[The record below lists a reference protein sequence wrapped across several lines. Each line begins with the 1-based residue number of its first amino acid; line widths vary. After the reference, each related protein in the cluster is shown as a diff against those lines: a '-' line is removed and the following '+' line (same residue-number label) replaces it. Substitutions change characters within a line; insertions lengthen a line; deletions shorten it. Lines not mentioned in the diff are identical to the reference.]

1 MMKVKSVCYFFV
13 FCILLSAVSCY
24 ADKSFPSIAMFELH
38 HDSVTENG
46 FRYGIQQIY
55 PDARFYI
62 YNLGGQEDLLD
73 AYLAAAAERQHDLY
87 YVAGTTLTRLLLE
100 RERQKPVVFT
110 LVQAP
115 VAEGM
120 IASWGASENNA
131 TGISNRVPILNQLKA
146 LKRIVS
152 FQVLGVLCQ
161 QGNPD
166 SLQQVQE
173 LERLQPFLGY
183 RVKRFCLDTASA
195 GQPISQEYMADLDAV
210 YITNTPLFDNYG
222 KQLVAQLNQAHIP
235 SMSADLNMVRYS
247 GVLVGLVPDNYRI
260 GRLAALNAQQLLEGD
275 SPGNVP
281 SKDLDYFM
289 VILNMNTARELQ
301 VQVPLSLLV
310 IADTIVR

>member
-1 MMKVKSVCYFFV
+1 MTHKSIYLLLMLLSFFFV
-13 FCILLSAVSCY
+13 HPAA
-24 ADKSFPSIAMFELH
+24 ADKSFPSIAMFELR
-38 HDSVTENG
+38 HDSMTEDG

-62 YNLGGQEDLLD
+62 YNLAGREDLLD
-73 AYLAAAAERQHDLY
+73 AYLAAAGNQEHDLY

-100 RERQKPVVFT
+100 REQTQPIVFT

-115 VAEGM
+115 VAEGI
-120 IASWGASENNA
+120 IASWGSSENNA
-131 TGISNRVPILNQLKA
+131 TGVSNRVPILNQLKA

-166 SLQQVQE
+166 SLQQVHE
-173 LERLQPFLGY
+173 LERLQSFLGY
-183 RVKRFCLDTASA
+183 RIKRNCLNPISA
-195 GQPISQEYMADLDAV
+195 QQPISQGFMADLDAV
-210 YITNTPLFDNYG
+210 YITNTPLFDVYG
-222 KQLVAQLNQAHIP
+222 NTLVSQLNQSRIP
-235 SMSADLNMVRYS
+235 SMSADLNMVRHS
-247 GVLVGLVPDNYRI
+247 GVLLGLVPDNYRI
-260 GRLAALNAQQLLEGD
+260 GRLAALNAQHLLEGD
-275 SPGNVP
+275 APSHVA

-289 VILNMNTARELQ
+289 VVLNMNTARELE

>member
-1 MMKVKSVCYFFV
+1 MTVKFV
-13 FCILLSAVSCY
+13 SCLLIFCIVLCAVPGY

-38 HDSVTENG
+38 HDSVTESG
-46 FRYGIQQIY
+46 FRYGIQQLY

-73 AYLAAAAERQHDLY
+73 AYLAAATERQHDLY
-87 YVAGTTLTRLLLE
+87 YVAGTALTRLLLE

-120 IASWGASENNA
+120 IASWEASENNA

-152 FQVLGVLCQ
+152 FKVLGVLCQ
-161 QGNPD
+161 QDNPD

-183 RVKRFCLDTASA
+183 RVKCFCLNGESSQKPLAQDF
-195 GQPISQEYMADLDAV
+195 ISDLDAV

-222 KQLVAQLNQAHIP
+222 KLLVAQLNQAHIP

-247 GVLVGLVPDNYRI
+247 GALLGLVPDNYRI
-260 GRLAALNAQQLLEGD
+260 GRLAALNAQHLLEGD
-275 SPGNVP
+275 APSNVP

-289 VILNMNTARELQ
+289 VILNMNTAREIQ